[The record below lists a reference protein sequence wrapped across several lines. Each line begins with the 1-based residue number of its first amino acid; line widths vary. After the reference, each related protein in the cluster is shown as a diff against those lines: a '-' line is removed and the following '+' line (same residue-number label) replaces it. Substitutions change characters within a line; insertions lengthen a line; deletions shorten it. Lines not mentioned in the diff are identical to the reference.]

1 MKESLERN
9 KGMADLSYQGSRLL
23 AEPGSHVPDVL
34 LSVIV
39 VSWNT
44 RDQLKA
50 CLVSLVAAVAE
61 LSGSA
66 EIFVVDNASSD
77 GSAALVESH
86 FPGVRLIANDTNLG
100 FARANNLALAQ
111 SSGDYVL
118 LLNSD
123 TELLLGALA
132 HMLAFAA
139 ANARLGAAGPLLLNS
154 DRSLQ
159 PSAQPM
165 LTPEREFW
173 RLSFLDR
180 LLPRASYRMERWDR
194 HTPRPVE
201 TLKGACLLLR
211 RDALAEV
218 GLLDDSYFM
227 YTEEVDLCYRLAQAE
242 WELWWVPQSQVIHHG
257 EASSRQAA
265 QEMYIQ
271 LYRSKVQFYRK
282 FGGEKR
288 AKRFKYLVRLA
299 YWPRVAVA
307 SFASCFFRPAA
318 SRVATYRRLLAE
330 LPGM

>member
-1 MKESLERN
+1 
-9 KGMADLSYQGSRLL
+9 MADLSYRGLL
-23 AEPGSHVPDVL
+23 SAEREPESFNAL

-44 RDQLKA
+44 RAQLKA
-50 CLVSLVAAVAE
+50 CLVSLVAAVAD

-77 GSAALVESH
+77 GSAAMVRSQ
-86 FPGVRLIANDTNLG
+86 FPGVTLTTNKTNLG
-100 FARANNLALAQ
+100 FARANNQALAQ
-111 SSGDYVL
+111 SNGDFVL

-123 TELLLGALA
+123 TELLPGALQN
-132 HMLAFAA
+132 LVAFAA
-139 ANARLGAAGPLLLNS
+139 ANTRLGAAGPLLLNS

-180 LLPRASYRMERWDR
+180 LLPQARYRMGHWERE
-194 HTPRPVE
+194 TPRPVE

-218 GLLDDSYFM
+218 GVLDDSYFM
-227 YTEEVDLCYRLAQAE
+227 YTEEVDLCYRLLQAG
-242 WELWWVPQSQVIHHG
+242 WELWWVPQARVIHHG

-282 FGGEKR
+282 FGGEKQ
-288 AKRFKYLVRLA
+288 ANRFKHLVRLA
-299 YWPRVAVA
+299 YWPRFAAA
-307 SFASCFFRPAA
+307 SFASFFFRPAA
-318 SRVATYRRLLAE
+318 ARAATYRRLLAE

>member
-1 MKESLERN
+1 VD
-9 KGMADLSYQGSRLL
+9 DLGYTGPSLL
-23 AEPGSHVPDVL
+23 AEHETQLPGVL

-44 RDQLKA
+44 RAQLEA
-50 CLVSLVAAVAE
+50 CLVSLVAAIAE

-77 GSAALVESH
+77 GSDAMVRSQFA
-86 FPGVRLIANDTNLG
+86 GVRLIKNETNLG
-100 FARANNLALAQ
+100 FARANNQALLQ
-111 SSGDYVL
+111 SSGAYVL

-123 TELLLGALA
+123 TELMPGAVQNL
-132 HMLAFAA
+132 LAFAA
-139 ANARLGAAGPLLLNS
+139 VNPRLGAAGPLLLNS

-180 LLPRASYRMERWDR
+180 LLPRASYRMEGWDR
-194 HTPRPVE
+194 DTPRPVE

-211 RDALAEV
+211 RVALAEV
-218 GLLDDSYFM
+218 GLLDESYFM
-227 YTEEVDLCYRLAQAE
+227 YTEEVDLCYRLAQAG
-242 WELWWVPQSQVIHHG
+242 WELWWVPQAKVIHHG

-265 QEMYIQ
+265 HEMYIQ

-288 AKRFKYLVRLA
+288 AASFKRLVRLA
-299 YWPRVAVA
+299 YLPRVAVTTLLAPA
-307 SFASCFFRPAA
+307 SSEFRSQAQL
-318 SRVATYRRLLAE
+318 YRRLLE
-330 LPGM
+330 TLDTM